1 MMITAH
7 SGCEKTEMNSW
18 DYIRLASGL
27 AIGCL
32 ELDIRK
38 SADGTLLLTHDPIG
52 EKPLIKLA
60 DAFAYLADK
69 TILINCD
76 LKEYGL
82 EDGILSCAAACGI
95 DAARIIFTGS
105 VTDSMHFPETHKG
118 VRVFI
123 NPEELVPDFYGNL
136 PESPEAEAAAHDVV
150 SACKKAGYDVINID
164 YRFLTP
170 VTERIYRE
178 AGLGLSVWTVDDGET
193 MRELLKGGL
202 VNMTTNEPVLACR
215 AVK

>member
-69 TILINCD
+69 SILVNCD

-82 EDGILSCAAACGI
+82 EDGILSCAASCGI
-95 DAARIIFTGS
+95 DTARIIFTGS
-105 VTDSMHFPETHKG
+105 VTDSMHFPETHKD

-123 NPEELVPDFYGNL
+123 NPEELVPNFYGNL
-136 PESPEAEAAAHDVV
+136 PESPEADSATSVVISAA
-150 SACKKAGYDVINID
+150 SALCCPC
-164 YRFLTP
+164 LP
-170 VTERIYRE
+170 
-178 AGLGLSVWTVDDGET
+178 
-193 MRELLKGGL
+193 
-202 VNMTTNEPVLACR
+202 P
-215 AVK
+215 

>member
-1 MMITAH
+1 
-7 SGCEKTEMNSW
+7 
-18 DYIRLASGL
+18 
-27 AIGCL
+27 
-32 ELDIRK
+32 
-38 SADGTLLLTHDPIG
+38 
-52 EKPLIKLA
+52 
-60 DAFAYLADK
+60 
-69 TILINCD
+69 
-76 LKEYGL
+76 
-82 EDGILSCAAACGI
+82 
-95 DAARIIFTGS
+95 
-105 VTDSMHFPETHKG
+105 MHFPETHKG

-215 AVK
+215 AVE